1 MTPGSDLPGVPYFI
15 LEKGEKMQTA
25 STIWFP
31 FNRQSTTARLKFFC
45 FPYAAGNPVI
55 FRHWQSLFPKEIE
68 VFPVHL
74 PGRGMRIAE
83 PLYTRVEEL
92 IPELAKAMLPYLTKP
107 FIFFGHSMGALVCFE
122 LARYLQAHYQLQP
135 SHLVVS
141 AFRAPQLPAPRPP
154 IYHLPDQEFIDEV
167 AKLNGLPQE
176 ILQNKE
182 YVELF
187 LPILKADFQLCE
199 TYQYRPSLRLRCPI
213 TALGGKQDE
222 RVPLE
227 ALQPWAEQTSST
239 CRVQLIDGDH
249 FYLHSEE
256 QTLVELLKNTCQYY
270 L

>member
-1 MTPGSDLPGVPYFI
+1 MQMT
-15 LEKGEKMQTA
+15 

-31 FNRQSTTARLKFFC
+31 FNQQATKARLNLFC

-55 FRHWQSLFPKEIE
+55 FRPWQTLFPEEIE

-74 PGRGMRIAE
+74 PGRGMRITE
-83 PLYTRVEEL
+83 PLYIKIDEL

-107 FIFFGHSMGALVCFE
+107 FLFFGHSMGALVSFE

-135 SHLVVS
+135 THLVVS

-154 IYHLPDQEFIDEV
+154 IYHLPEQAFLDEV
-167 AKLNGLPQE
+167 IKLNGMPQE

-182 YVELF
+182 YLELF
-187 LPILKADFQLCE
+187 LPILRADFQLCE
-199 TYQYRPSLRLRCPI
+199 TYQYRPSLRLQCPI
-213 TALGGKQDE
+213 TVLGGKEDE

-227 ALQPWAEQTSST
+227 VLQPWSKQTSSV
-239 CRVQLIDGDH
+239 CRVELIDGDH
-249 FYLHSEE
+249 FYLHKEE
-256 QTLVELLKNTCQYY
+256 QTLLRLLKKICQSY